1 MSSGDT
7 TRNKIDYIL
16 IQNRFRN
23 SIKSSKSMPG
33 VDCDSDHAPVLCKLL
48 VKLRKLKKPQ
58 LQTKFN
64 IMKLKSDK
72 DQFVIEVKNRFDGLV
87 ELTEAEELF
96 EKMKES
102 LNEVMADK
110 VPKMQ
115 KKQHKKWMTEEIL
128 NLMEDRRKAKSN
140 IDLYKT
146 LNTQI
151 KDKCNE
157 VKEQWINE
165 QCKEI
170 ENNLTMDS
178 KYMHSKIKDIKGTK
192 GCTASKCI
200 KAKDR
205 NLLMEREDVLNRWS
219 EYIEDLFQ
227 DDRGEKH
234 IIKKDMG
241 GPPILKEEV
250 SAAIR
255 KMKHG
260 KAVGPDNIPIEVFA
274 VLEDIGIDFLTK
286 LLNSIY
292 DSGKIPKDLAKS
304 VFISIPKIPG
314 TMDCELYRT
323 ISLMSHLTKVLLRII
338 MARMRKSLRQEISQL
353 LFGFVPD
360 KSTRNAIFTLSMLA
374 ERCIEMQKDL
384 YLCFIDYSKAFVK
397 VRHEKLFN
405 IIEHLDI
412 EGNNL
417 RVIRNLYWDQS
428 AAVRIGGEL
437 SEYKLIKRRVRQG
450 CFMSPD
456 LFNIYR
462 EIILR
467 NLENYPGVKINGEN
481 INNIRYADDTV
492 LIADSE

>member
-1 MSSGDT
+1 MSPGDR

-33 VDCDSDHAPVLCKLL
+33 ADCDSDHAPVLCKLL
-48 VKLRKLKKPQ
+48 VKLGKLKKPQ

-64 IMKLKSDK
+64 IMKLKSDKEMK

-157 VKEQWINE
+157 AKEQWINE

-170 ENNLTMDS
+170 ENNLTVDS

-192 GCTASKCI
+192 GYTASNCI
-200 KAKDR
+200 KAKDG

-219 EYIEDLFQ
+219 
-227 DDRGEKH
+227 
-234 IIKKDMG
+234 
-241 GPPILKEEV
+241 
-250 SAAIR
+250 
-255 KMKHG
+255 
-260 KAVGPDNIPIEVFA
+260 
-274 VLEDIGIDFLTK
+274 
-286 LLNSIY
+286 
-292 DSGKIPKDLAKS
+292 
-304 VFISIPKIPG
+304 
-314 TMDCELYRT
+314 
-323 ISLMSHLTKVLLRII
+323 
-338 MARMRKSLRQEISQL
+338 
-353 LFGFVPD
+353 
-360 KSTRNAIFTLSMLA
+360 
-374 ERCIEMQKDL
+374 
-384 YLCFIDYSKAFVK
+384 
-397 VRHEKLFN
+397 
-405 IIEHLDI
+405 
-412 EGNNL
+412 
-417 RVIRNLYWDQS
+417 
-428 AAVRIGGEL
+428 
-437 SEYKLIKRRVRQG
+437 
-450 CFMSPD
+450 
-456 LFNIYR
+456 
-462 EIILR
+462 
-467 NLENYPGVKINGEN
+467 
-481 INNIRYADDTV
+481 
-492 LIADSE
+492 